1 MGLLDDLQK
10 KHDVSAVSA
19 PVNSVPQAQAEAPTV
34 PEPQQ
39 PVSQQEPKLVDVS
52 MHTHAR
58 LCHVNICMWEG
69 RKKDKRATQ
78 NYAHQVDADARKIG
92 VDKYLLADNPHLKRI
107 KAIKSDAR
115 EYLNRVSKPWLD
127 RGPRIIPATSL
138 LDARQVL
145 EAFKAEYYT
154 EVQNLLDG
162 YSAAVDM
169 AEEKAQS
176 SSSGLG
182 RLFNRDDY
190 PSLGSLREKFSFK
203 LAFIPLPK
211 PEDDSDF
218 RLQVGEEMKEYLKQ
232 SYKDYY
238 HDQNREMMV
247 RVYSDV
253 RTRLVE
259 TKSKLDYGDKQTPTG
274 FHNTLIDR
282 TLEVVQ
288 MLKHF
293 SFGDDPNLELC
304 RSALEERLQ
313 RMTVDALRD
322 SSRLRSE
329 LIDAINKVLNVLPQ

>member
-1 MGLLDDLQK
+1 M
-10 KHDVSAVSA
+10 
-19 PVNSVPQAQAEAPTV
+19 
-34 PEPQQ
+34 
-39 PVSQQEPKLVDVS
+39 
-52 MHTHAR
+52 
-58 LCHVNICMWEG
+58 
-69 RKKDKRATQ
+69 
-78 NYAHQVDADARKIG
+78 
-92 VDKYLLADNPHLKRI
+92 
-107 KAIKSDAR
+107 
-115 EYLNRVSKPWLD
+115 
-127 RGPRIIPATSL
+127 
-138 LDARQVL
+138 L

-182 RLFNRDDY
+182 KLFNRDDY

-238 HDQNREMMV
+238 DQNREMMV

-259 TKSKLDYGDKQTPTG
+259 TKSKLPITGQT
-274 FHNTLIDR
+274 NTHRVSQHPDR
-282 TLEVVQ
+282 QDT
-288 MLKHF
+288 
-293 SFGDDPNLELC
+293 
-304 RSALEERLQ
+304 RSSADAQALQFR
-313 RMTVDALRD
+313 
-322 SSRLRSE
+322 
-329 LIDAINKVLNVLPQ
+329 